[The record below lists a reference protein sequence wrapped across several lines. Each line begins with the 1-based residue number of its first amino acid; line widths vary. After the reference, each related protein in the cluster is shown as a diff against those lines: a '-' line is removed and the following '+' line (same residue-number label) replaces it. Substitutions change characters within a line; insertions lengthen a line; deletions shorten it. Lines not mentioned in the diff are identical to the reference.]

1 MDVIKT
7 SLIIG
12 IGLTLYYLL
21 LQWPVDNDTYDSS
34 FQEEIEIN
42 TFSDSERSLSEPLAP
57 LSQTRQEPVGVAAQ
71 ESSYFEIQNND
82 LSLLVES

>member
-21 LQWPVDNDTYDSS
+21 LQWPVDNEVNDRYS
-34 FQEEIEIN
+34 QEQIEIN
-42 TFSDSERSLSEPLAP
+42 SFNDSERSL
-57 LSQTRQEPVGVAAQ
+57 
-71 ESSYFEIQNND
+71 
-82 LSLLVES
+82 